1 MPFATN
7 DQVRLY
13 WKLEGRNGA
22 PLLVLLNS
30 IGTDMTMWDRA
41 MHYLLE
47 HFLVLRMDARGH
59 GASDAPAAD
68 YDLALLASDVA
79 CVMDAAGFGAATI
92 AGVSLGGMIAMEM
105 ALALP
110 DRVAGLALI
119 CTTATS
125 YRDMWA
131 DRIAKVRAEGTSVIA
146 DTVMGRFLDAGFAA
160 DNPQYADTLRR
171 SLLGMSPDGYAGCG
185 AAIRDMAVLDR
196 LTGIKAPTLVVVGTR
211 DMSTPLEGNGSLILA
226 AIPDARLAEVPGA
239 HISPVEAPREVAQ
252 VLIDTFG

>member
-7 DQVRLY
+7 DQTRLY
-13 WKLEGRNGA
+13 WKLEGRDGA
-22 PLLVLLNS
+22 PPLVLLNS
-30 IGTDMTMWDRA
+30 VGTDMAMWDRA
-41 MHYLLE
+41 MPTLLE
-47 HFLVLRMDARGH
+47 HFLVLRVDARGH
-59 GASDAPAAD
+59 GGSDAPADD

-79 CVMDAAGFGAATI
+79 CVMDAASLPSATI

-105 ALALP
+105 ALLLP

-131 DRIAKVRAEGTSVIA
+131 DRIAKVRAEGMGVIA
-146 DTVMGRFLDAGFAA
+146 DMVMGRFLDATFAA
-160 DNPQYADTLRR
+160 DNPQLADTLRR
-171 SLLGMSPDGYAGCG
+171 ALLTMNPAGYAGCG

-196 LTGIKAPTLVVVGTR
+196 LSGITAPTLVVVGTR

-252 VLIDTFG
+252 ALIDTFA